1 MTSDADGTP
10 VLIKQLGEV
19 RIGPALRFGAV
30 TKHGEGEIVA
40 GDRDDADRRQLARG
54 RPRGE
59 GAARRDPAGAA
70 RRASRSAR
78 TTTAPS
84 SSSRML
90 KTVAI
95 NLAEGAL
102 LVALVLFLTLGS
114 FRGALIAALA
124 IPLSMGVALIGMV
137 RMRRH
142 RQPDVAGRDRL
153 RPAGRRRDRHAGG
166 GARRDRAA
174 QGADARGRRV
184 PGRAVDEQGGA
195 AGRRSRC

>member
-10 VLIKQLGEV
+10 VLIKQLGDV

-40 GDRDDADRRQLARG
+40 GTVMMLTGANSREVVHAVKARLAEIQKELPEGVEIRSYYDRAEFIG
-54 RPRGE
+54 
-59 GAARRDPAGAA
+59 
-70 RRASRSAR
+70 
-78 TTTAPS
+78 
-84 SSSRML
+84 RML

-102 LVALVLFLTLGS
+102 LVAVVLFLTLGS
-114 FRGALIAALA
+114 LRGALIAALA
-124 IPLSMGVALIGMV
+124 IPLSMGDRADRHGAHG
-137 RMRRH
+137 RH

-166 GARRDRAA
+166 GAGRDRAC
-174 QGADARGRRV
+174 ARRR
-184 PGRAVDEQGGA
+184 RA
-195 AGRRSRC
+195 RTSRTWSRSR